1 MDSHAIVLGSSGLV
15 GNLLLKIL
23 LESKQYHSVTVFVRR
38 QLEIQHPKLRQII
51 TDFKDFK
58 HLEKDI
64 EGDILFSCLGSTKKK
79 TPKKEDYVFVDK
91 VIPDTFAE
99 ITSKKG
105 LKQFH
110 LVSAIGANS
119 DSSIFYNRLKGELE
133 DSIKEKKIPSI
144 NIYQPS
150 LIKGKRKEFRFGE
163 SVFTFFFKL
172 LDILLAG
179 SLKKYKSINAL
190 DIAKAMY
197 NVSLINKKGVYTFT
211 SDKIKELA

>member
-1 MDSHAIVLGSSGLV
+1 M
-15 GNLLLKIL
+15 
-23 LESKQYHSVTVFVRR
+23 
-38 QLEIQHPKLRQII
+38 
-51 TDFKDFK
+51 
-58 HLEKDI
+58 
-64 EGDILFSCLGSTKKK
+64 
-79 TPKKEDYVFVDK
+79 
-91 VIPDTFAE
+91 
-99 ITSKKG
+99 
-105 LKQFH
+105 
-110 LVSAIGANS
+110 
-119 DSSIFYNRLKGELE
+119 E

-163 SVFTFFFKL
+163 TVFTFFFKL

-179 SLKKYKSINAL
+179 SLNKYRSINAL